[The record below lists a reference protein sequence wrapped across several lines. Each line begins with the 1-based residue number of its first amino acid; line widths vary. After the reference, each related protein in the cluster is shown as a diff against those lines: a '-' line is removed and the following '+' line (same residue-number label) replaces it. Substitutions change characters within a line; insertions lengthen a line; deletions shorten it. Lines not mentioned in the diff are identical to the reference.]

1 MKNNSPSFNALLASV
16 PHIDSPDQMQ
26 RHMSDMS
33 GYEGA
38 MPAVV
43 FRPVS
48 TEQVSAIVKTCAQ
61 EGRKITIQ
69 GGLTGLAGGACADA
83 DDVVISLESMNRV
96 EEIDTIGGVA
106 IVQAGVILENL
117 CQAVQQEDWYF
128 PLDFGSRG
136 SCLIGGNVS
145 TNAGGNKVLRYGTTR
160 DLVLGMEVVLP
171 DGTILNMLNRLIK
184 NNTGLDLKH
193 LFIGTEG
200 RLGIITRLSLRLFPN
215 PQTRATA
222 LVALDSFDHVTRM
235 LKEARSAL
243 PDLSSFEVMWQ
254 SYLVQAAL
262 HANKELP
269 FEGNYPIY
277 VLLEIEGADKPVFHE
292 GFHAFL
298 EFLIEHEIGRDVI
311 VPQTLEQSDT
321 LWQIRDA
328 IGEILRSIK
337 PYVAFD
343 IGIPLKHM
351 PAFIE
356 QVTAA
361 LEKEYPHAM
370 NLLFGHLGDGNL
382 HLTTGKLQE
391 AQILAVEELVYSI
404 ASRFRGSISAEH
416 GIGRIKK
423 PFLKYSRSQEE
434 RDLMSAIKNLI
445 NPRDLF
451 NAGRIVD

>member
-1 MKNNSPSFNALLASV
+1 MTDKTLSFDELLAAM
-16 PHIDSPDQMQ
+16 PNLASPDQMQ
-26 RHMSDMS
+26 RHMTDMS
-33 GYEGA
+33 GFEAA
-38 MPAVV
+38 MPSVV

-48 TEQVSAIVKTCAQ
+48 TDQVAAIVKTCAA
-61 EGRKITIQ
+61 EDRKITIQ
-69 GGLTGLAGGACADA
+69 GGLTGLAGGARPNEG
-83 DDVVISLESMNRV
+83 DVVIALENMKQI
-96 EEIDTIGGVA
+96 EEIDTVGGVA

-117 CQAVQQEDWYF
+117 CTAVEQEGWYF

-136 SCLIGGNVS
+136 SCVIGGNVS

-171 DGTILNMLNRLIK
+171 DGTVLNMLNRVIK

-222 LVALDSFDHVTRM
+222 LVALDSFDSVTRM
-235 LKEARSAL
+235 LKQARSDL

-254 SYLVQAAL
+254 SYLQQAAV
-262 HANKELP
+262 HAGKDVP
-269 FEGNYPIY
+269 FEGRYPIY
-277 VLLEIEGADKPVFHE
+277 VLVEIEGADKPVFHE
-292 GFHAFL
+292 GFSAFL
-298 EFLIEHEIGRDVI
+298 ESLLESGIGSDVI
-311 VPQTLEQSDT
+311 IPQTLEQANS

-328 IGEILRSIK
+328 IGEILGSIK

-343 IGIPLKHM
+343 ISIPLKHM
-351 PAFIE
+351 PEFI
-356 QVTAA
+356 QQSTAA
-361 LEKEYPHAM
+361 LEEKYPHSI

-382 HLTTGKLQE
+382 HLTTGKHKE
-391 AQILAVEELVYSI
+391 EDILAVEELVYMI

-423 PFLKYSRSQEE
+423 PFLHYSRSEDE
-434 RDLMSAIKNLI
+434 IKLMSAIKNLI
-445 NPRDLF
+445 NPQDLF
-451 NAGRIVD
+451 NAGRLVD